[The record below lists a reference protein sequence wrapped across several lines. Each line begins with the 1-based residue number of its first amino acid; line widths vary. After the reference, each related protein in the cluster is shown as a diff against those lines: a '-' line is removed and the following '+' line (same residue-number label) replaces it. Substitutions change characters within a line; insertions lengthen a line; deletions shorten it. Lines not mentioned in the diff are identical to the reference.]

1 MSPSLRSLDL
11 NLLLVFDAVHRE
23 RSISR
28 AAAALHLSQPAVSN
42 ALARLRRHLGDPL
55 FERQGQGMAPTPQA
69 KALAAPI
76 RQALEL
82 LERGLRGPQHFDFAH
97 AEREF
102 VIALEDYGETMI
114 LPHFVDSLGREA
126 PGVRV
131 RIRPE
136 PSARLAAEL
145 RDGEVDLALDYFPI
159 AQPGFRSEA
168 VLTETLLTLA
178 RPDHAGLGERLTL
191 EAYLAQRHVVLAARE
206 GSRPMIDLAL
216 AKRGLSRRIAV
227 TVPHFQSM
235 PVLVRGS
242 DLLATLPRRMAQ
254 LYARHFGLHTYPVPL
269 RVPQFPVY
277 LIWHEGC
284 DADSGHAWFRRELA
298 TLCTRL

>member
-69 KALAAPI
+69 KALAGPI
-76 RQALEL
+76 RQALEM
-82 LERGLRGPQHFDFAH
+82 LERGLRGPQHFDYAH

-102 VIALEDYGETMI
+102 VIALEDYGETVI
-114 LPHFVDSLGREA
+114 LPHFVDSLGCEA

-145 RDGEVDLALDYFPI
+145 RDGTVDLALDYFPI

-206 GSRPMIDLAL
+206 GTRPMIDLAL
-216 AKRGLSRRIAV
+216 AKRGQSRRIAV

-242 DLLATLPRRMAQ
+242 DLLATLPRRMAL
-254 LYARHFGLHTYPVPL
+254 LYARHFGLRTCAVPL

-277 LIWHEGC
+277 LIWHEAV
-284 DADSGHAWFRRELA
+284 DADPGHAWFRRELA
-298 TLCTRL
+298 ALCTRL

>member
-1 MSPSLRSLDL
+1 MRFKGLDL
-11 NLLLVFDAVHRE
+11 NLLVALDTLLAE
-23 RSISR
+23 RSVTR
-28 AAAALHLSQPAVSN
+28 AAERLHLTQSAVSN

-178 RPDHAGLGERLTL
+178 RPDHAGIGERLTL